1 MQCGSIN
8 NTYRRCVLSEKES
21 TQITARHND
30 VQDTTLRVTLSR
42 TLDRPQLLLLKLS
55 YQFPCFL
62 LKRFTFLQQS
72 LSKIPTSLH
81 SSTKFSHP
89 TIKFKSNIKYPL
101 LFSYIRNCLC
111 CIVSFVAQPILN
123 TYRVKLYNAYNV
135 LLTQ

>member
-1 MQCGSIN
+1 MQCGSNN

-55 YQFPCFL
+55 YRFPCFL

-72 LSKIPTSLH
+72 LSKIPRSLH

-135 LLTQ
+135 PLTQ